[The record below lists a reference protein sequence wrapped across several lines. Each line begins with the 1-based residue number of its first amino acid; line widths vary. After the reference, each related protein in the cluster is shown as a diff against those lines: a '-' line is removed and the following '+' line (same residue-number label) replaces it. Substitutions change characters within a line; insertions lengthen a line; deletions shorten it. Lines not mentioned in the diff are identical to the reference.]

1 MKKVKLFVKN
11 DKGEVRRIDKMS
23 GGILDKLPK
32 LTDYTRRFILA
43 AQARTT
49 FAPYTIQLNDE
60 EFAEFQERIG
70 ETAQLRKT
78 TAQNFLLRKKQYL
91 IVNDRGLVMTIVER
105 KISQKENGSTG
116 ISKET
121 E

>member
-11 DKGEVRRIDKMS
+11 DRGEVRRIDKMS

-43 AQARTT
+43 AQARTIYV
-49 FAPYTIQLNDE
+49 PYTIQLNDE
-60 EFAEFQERIG
+60 EWREFKAKIG
-70 ETAQLRKT
+70 ESLAKDVLNKR
-78 TAQNFLLRKKQYL
+78 QYL

-105 KISQKENGSTG
+105 KLDQKENGSTG

>member
-11 DKGEVRRIDKMS
+11 DRGEVRRIDKMS

-60 EFAEFQERIG
+60 EFAEFQMKIG
-70 ETAQLRKT
+70 DNPATMKVIARSYLD
-78 TAQNFLLRKKQYL
+78 RKKQYL
-91 IVNDRGLVMTIVER
+91 IVNDKGLVMTIVER

>member
-1 MKKVKLFVKN
+1 MRKVKLFVKN
-11 DKGEVRRIDKMS
+11 DRGEVRRIDKMS

-60 EFAEFQERIG
+60 EFAEFQMKIG
-70 ETAQLRKT
+70 DNPAVMKLRAGGLGSVKH
-78 TAQNFLLRKKQYL
+78 YL
-91 IVNDRGLVMTIVER
+91 IVNDKGLVMTIVER

>member
-1 MKKVKLFVKN
+1 MRKVKLFVKN
-11 DKGEVRRIDKMS
+11 DRGEVRRIDKMS
-23 GGILDKLPK
+23 GGILNKLPK

-60 EFAEFQERIG
+60 EWREFKTRIG
-70 ETAQLRKT
+70 ETPTLK
-78 TAQNFLLRKKQYL
+78 LLDKGQYL

-105 KISQKENGSTG
+105 KLDQKENESTR